1 MGNGSQFDGIGFA
14 PGVVRGAR
22 AFDIDE
28 LGRLVG
34 VTHRQVWIPG
44 ENIAE
49 CRKGKGADG
58 LWSGYLNLTFTYRS
72 SVIAASTPAAK
83 APKTFKGRKAVK
95 AEPVME
101 EVEPEE
107 PPHTMADCACGF
119 YGYYDGS
126 NDYRQKGRVNGIVE
140 GYGEAL
146 IGTRGFRVAKARIVA
161 LAIPRS
167 VSERKAALVRRNYGA
182 LPIFTSFKQ
191 MVSEFPPDGGE
202 VGISPET
209 DPEFWTRAI

>member
-49 CRKGKGADG
+49 CRKGKDADG
-58 LWSGYLNLTFTYRS
+58 LWGGYLNLTFTYRS
-72 SVIAASTPAAK
+72 SVIA
-83 APKTFKGRKAVK
+83 VK
-95 AEPVME
+95 PIME